1 MKWLDVLQNSDEWYS
16 LRVGRVTSSKFPVI
30 MAHDPEDKWG
40 DPAKRYAA
48 QKAIERIT
56 GKKAYESQMKNEHL
70 DRGHEQEPIARRAY
84 EDRFFVDV
92 TNGGFFDHGTWGDSP
107 DGLIGDD
114 GVIEIKSVI
123 APVHYATLK
132 RGSVDP
138 SYKWQIAGH
147 IEATG
152 RDYCDFVSYCS
163 EFPEERQLFVYRI
176 TRDMFKDEI
185 KRLQERRAKF
195 LDYIKTIE
203 DDIRNYEY

>member
-1 MKWLDVLQNSDEWYS
+1 MQFWNVDQGSYEWMS
-16 LRVGRVTSSKFPVI
+16 LRCGKVTSSNFHLI
-30 MAHDPEDKWG
+30 MANADKNYFG
-40 DPAKRYAA
+40 DPAKKYAV
-48 QKAIERIT
+48 QKALERIT
-56 GKKAYESQMKNEHL
+56 GKNIGDGFSNGHTE
-70 DRGHEQEPIARRAY
+70 RGTLQEPLARSLY
-84 EDRFFVDV
+84 EQRYFVDV
-92 TNGGFFDHGTWGDSP
+92 QPGGFFDHGLWGDSS
-107 DGLIGDD
+107 DGLVGND
-114 GVIEIKSVI
+114 GVLEIKSVI

-138 SYKWQIAGH
+138 TYKWQIAGH
-147 IEATG
+147 IEASG

-163 EFPEERQLFVYRI
+163 EFPEERQLFVHRI